1 MVKLHYFPGNASLIP
16 HIVLRELGVPFELAL
31 VDRERDAHHAPEYL
45 RLNPNGQIPVLVDGD
60 LVIYE
65 TAAICLHLADTHGV
79 SGLLPPCGS
88 AGRAH
93 AYKWL
98 AWMTNTLQA
107 RLLHYFYPERLV
119 APGNAAGAAE
129 VRAQAQ
135 SDIGRMLD
143 QLDVQLAGHG
153 QPWLLGERYSVADP
167 YAFVM
172 CRWSRGFSGAA
183 SRPARERPHL
193 GPYLQRMLQ
202 RDAVKQALAAEQLA
216 EPWV

>member
-1 MVKLHYFPGNASLIP
+1 MIVLHYFPGNASLIP
-16 HIVLRELGVPFELAL
+16 HILLRELGVPFELAL

-45 RLNPNGQIPVLVDGD
+45 KLNPNGQIPVLVDGQ

-65 TAAICLHLADTHGV
+65 TAAICLHLADTHTAA
-79 SGLLPPCGS
+79 GLAPPLGS
-88 AGRAH
+88 ADRAH
-93 AYKWL
+93 YYKWL
-98 AWMTNTLQA
+98 AWLTNTLQA

-143 QLDVQLAGHG
+143 QLDAQLASHG
-153 QPWLLGERYSVADP
+153 QPWLLGEHYSAADP
-167 YAFVM
+167 FAFVM
-172 CRWSRGFSGAA
+172 GRWTRGFSGAA

-202 RDAVKQALAAEQLA
+202 RDAVRQALAAEQLA

>member
-1 MVKLHYFPGNASLIP
+1 MVTLHYFPGNASLIP
-16 HIVLRELGVPFELAL
+16 HIVLRELGVPFDLSL
-31 VDRERDAHHAPEYL
+31 VDRERDAQRSPEYL
-45 RLNPNGQIPVLVDGD
+45 KLNPNGQIPVLVDGD

-65 TAAICLHLADTHGV
+65 TAAICLHLADTHDA

-88 AGRAH
+88 AERAH

-143 QLDVQLAGHG
+143 QLDAQLAGHG
-153 QPWLLGERYSVADP
+153 RPWLLGEHYSVADP

-193 GPYLQRMLQ
+193 GPYLQRLLQ
-202 RDAVKQALAAEQLA
+202 RDAVQQAIAIEKLP

>member
-1 MVKLHYFPGNASLIP
+1 MIRLHHYPGNASFAP
-16 HIVLRELGVPFELAL
+16 HVLLHELGVPFELVL
-31 VDRERDAHHAPEYL
+31 VDRGRGAHKEAAYL
-45 RLNPNGQIPVLVDGD
+45 KLNPNGQIPVLVDGD

-65 TAAICLHLADTHGV
+65 TAAICLHLADTHDA

-88 AGRAH
+88 AERAH

-119 APGNAAGAAE
+119 APGNAASAAE

-143 QLDVQLAGHG
+143 QLDAQLAGHG
-153 QPWLLGERYSVADP
+153 QPWLLGERYSAADP
-167 YAFVM
+167 YAFVR